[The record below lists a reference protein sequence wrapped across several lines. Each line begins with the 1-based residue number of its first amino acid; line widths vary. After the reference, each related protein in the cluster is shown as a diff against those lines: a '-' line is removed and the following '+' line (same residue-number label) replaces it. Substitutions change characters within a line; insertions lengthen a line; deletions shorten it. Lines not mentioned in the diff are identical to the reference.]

1 MQSIFLSRDASP
13 RHLAAKTRTA
23 LQLLAALISLM
34 VPFQMLRAQ
43 NTPVISGAVGLL
55 NSRNDGVNFFQP
67 VLAPVVVAPLGKL
80 FLFESRFDLR
90 EFYIQQNGTG
100 AYQGTFFGSTQ
111 YLQLDY
117 IASPHLT
124 VTAGR
129 FLTPFGTYNE
139 RLTPIWI
146 PNFQDAPLIYQ
157 IGTRTTGS
165 SDGGMLR
172 GVVFSKPSVQMN
184 YVGYFSASSDVSQ
197 FQSARSAGGQVDF
210 YFPGKRVEIGTSY
223 SRFLQGTNYNSVGAH
238 FWWLPWRSPLQVRSE
253 YAHASGAQGYWIE
266 AAYRLSQW
274 SGEDSILGRLEPVFR
289 MQQVF
294 RNGPSPV
301 GGLPAA
307 NTQQADFGLDYN
319 FPHDVRLNSSY
330 SRQFSSTADANI
342 WDVSLTYRFLL
353 PLWRGRE

>member
-1 MQSIFLSRDASP
+1 MRSISSSRQATQ
-13 RHLAAKTRTA
+13 LQIATA
-23 LQLLAALISLM
+23 IWAALPCLAILILLM
-34 VPFQMLRAQ
+34 VSSQILRAQ
-43 NTPVISGAVGLL
+43 NTPVVSGGVGFLDST
-55 NSRNDGVNFFQP
+55 NAGVNFFQP
-67 VLAPVVVAPLGKL
+67 VVAPVVVAPLGEH

-90 EFYIQQNGTG
+90 EFYIQQNGG
-100 AYQGTFFGSTQ
+100 YQGTFFGSTQ

-117 IASPHLT
+117 FATPHIT

-139 RLTPIWI
+139 RLTAIWI
-146 PNFQDAPLIYQ
+146 PNFQNAPLIFE

-197 FQSARSAGGQVDF
+197 FQSARTAGGQVDL
-210 YFPGKRVEIGTSY
+210 YFPGKRAEIGTSY
-223 SRFLQGTNYNSVGAH
+223 SRFLQNTNYHSVGAH

-253 YAHASGAQGYWIE
+253 YAHAPGARGYWIE
-266 AAYRLSQW
+266 TAYRLSQW
-274 SGEDSILGRLEPVFR
+274 TGADSILGRLEPVFR

-301 GGLPAA
+301 DGLPAA

-319 FPHDVRLNSSY
+319 FPHNVRLNSSY
-330 SRQFSSTADANI
+330 SRQFSRIGDANI
-342 WDVSLTYRFLL
+342 WDVSLTYRFVL

>member
-1 MQSIFLSRDASP
+1 MRFISSFCEVSQ
-13 RHLAAKTRTA
+13 RHLLTA
-23 LQLLAALISLM
+23 IGTGQSWLAALILLM
-34 VPFQMLRAQ
+34 ASAQTLSAQ
-43 NTPVISGAVGLL
+43 NVPIISGGVGFLDST
-55 NSRNDGVNFFQP
+55 NAGVNFFQP
-67 VLAPVVVAPLGKL
+67 VVAPVIVAPLGKR

-90 EFYIQQNGTG
+90 EFYIQQSGG
-100 AYQGTFFGSTQ
+100 YQGTFFGSTQ

-117 IASPHLT
+117 IASPRIT

-139 RLTPIWI
+139 RLTAIWI
-146 PNFQDAPLIYQ
+146 PNFQDAPLIFP

-172 GVVFSKPSVQMN
+172 GVVFSKPTVQMN
-184 YVGYFSASSDVSQ
+184 YIGYFSASSNASQ
-197 FQSARSAGGQVDF
+197 FESTRTSGGQVDF

-223 SRFLQGTNYNSVGAH
+223 SRFLQSTNYNSVGAH

-253 YAHASGAQGYWIE
+253 YAHAPGAQGYWIE

-274 SGEDSILGRLEPVFR
+274 GGADSIIGRLEPVFR

-319 FPHDVRLNSSY
+319 FPHNVRLNSSY
-330 SRQFSSTADANI
+330 SRKFSKAGDANI

-353 PLWRGRE
+353 PLWRGHE